1 MIGSRVLQARR
12 FRTCR
17 SELCVRALS
26 MAPLPVAIGRM
37 RSLSIKSFAGKHL
50 PLPLSFHMP
59 LDVNPA
65 QNRCALSF
73 FVDEV

>member
-1 MIGSRVLQARR
+1 
-12 FRTCR
+12 
-17 SELCVRALS
+17 